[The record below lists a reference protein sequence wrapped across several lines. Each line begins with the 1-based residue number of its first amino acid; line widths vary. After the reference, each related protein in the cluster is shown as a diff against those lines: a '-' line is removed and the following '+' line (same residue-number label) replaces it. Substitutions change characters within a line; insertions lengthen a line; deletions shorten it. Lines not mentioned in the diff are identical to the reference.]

1 MNRSIEIRLKRLET
15 VSAPVE
21 SPRRVHLVGA
31 KTDQE
36 RDAAIADLVAAG
48 TAEPGDFFIVLVPGK
63 PDPACT
69 MHDNYCWDEAA
80 GRWERKDSVPTSL
93 DQHQYL
99 PEQAPSATSTA
110 FMA

>member
-1 MNRSIEIRLKRLET
+1 LKRLET

-48 TAEPGDFFIVLVPGK
+48 TAEPGDLFIFLVPGR
-63 PDPACT
+63 PERTSA
-69 MHDNYCWDEAA
+69 MLDNYRWDETAGHWVHKDGRDDAA
-80 GRWERKDSVPTSL
+80 IARLSACGR
-93 DQHQYL
+93 
-99 PEQAPSATSTA
+99 
-110 FMA
+110 